1 MGRWLNVQSKEGF
14 IHSIYFQIES
24 RSVIS
29 LSLRGSHDMRGWRA
43 VLALYVLS
51 SRQSDSRQSHYKNVN
66 SLSSAGLDIILSHPS
81 GHTRGTV
88 ANYELNTEEKTH
100 LFHYLTEISTRVIMP
115 FSSPPPQSIRVMT
128 GDFLDAT
135 ASLVMA
141 LSVSQSVTKSVMHIS

>member
-1 MGRWLNVQSKEGF
+1 
-14 IHSIYFQIES
+14 
-24 RSVIS
+24 
-29 LSLRGSHDMRGWRA
+29 MRGWGA

-100 LFHYLTEISTRVIMP
+100 LFHYLTEISTRVSNAVLSSTSVNPCHDWGLFRCDSISSNGP
-115 FSSPPPQSIRVMT
+115 FCQ
-128 GDFLDAT
+128 
-135 ASLVMA
+135 
-141 LSVSQSVTKSVMHIS
+141 SVMHIS